1 MFNEQLAAPPCEMVR
16 IEARATPDKRQ
27 WLVAIS
33 LLAFVFFLA
42 RSQQL
47 FQDPDTFWHLATGSW
62 ILGHWSFPSG
72 DVFSHTMPGATWVM
86 FEWLAQI
93 LLAGLHGVTGWPGV
107 AVIWTFSATAAIALL
122 ANHLLRYVNG
132 VLAASVSLLAILV
145 LNHHFL
151 ARPHVLAW
159 PLLVLW
165 ASGVLKAADERLP
178 PSMYLVPLMTLW
190 ANTHASYA
198 VGLGL
203 AGFLTLEAV
212 IASRA
217 AAGRWAIFLAAS
229 TGAALLTPDAFEN
242 LFRVLGMHSKA
253 VQLAN
258 INEWAPAVFGGYNP
272 IEIWLFSFLAFCF
285 LNGFRFPAI
294 RILFF
299 LLLVHMAF
307 SHVRHAALLVFLGP
321 MLVAR
326 SVMAQLSSSVRTT
339 FPAALISNRRM
350 LAGVVAVAMVVLAVL
365 VFDRSPDWRPPPSHA
380 PAEAL
385 HTARSAGVQGK
396 VLNDYDFGGYLIF
409 AGVPT
414 FIDGRS
420 ELFGDNFMKTYV
432 DAVGSTAP
440 LALREVLDKHG
451 VTWTLLRPVRK
462 GVAVLDQLPGWR
474 RLYSDANAVVHV
486 REGPIA
492 APAS

>member
-1 MFNEQLAAPPCEMVR
+1 MLKERLAAQPCEMVR
-16 IEARATPDKRQ
+16 VEANAAPDKGY

-33 LLAFVFFLA
+33 VLAFGFFLA

-62 ILGHWSFPSG
+62 ILEHWRFPPG

-86 FEWLAQI
+86 FNWLAQI
-93 LLAGLHGVTGWPGV
+93 LLAGLHRVTGWPGI
-107 AVIWTFSATAAIALL
+107 AVIWTLSATAAIALL
-122 ANHLLRYVNG
+122 ANHLLRYVDG

-165 ASGVLKAADERLP
+165 ASEVLKAADEQRP
-178 PSMYLVPLMTLW
+178 PSLYLVPLMTLW
-190 ANTHASYA
+190 ANIHGSYV

-203 AGFLTLEAV
+203 AVFLALEAV

-217 AAGRWAIFLAAS
+217 AARGWAIFLVAS
-229 TGAALLTPDAFEN
+229 TAAALLTPDFFEN
-242 LFRVLGMHSKA
+242 LLRALGLHSKA

-285 LNGFRFPAI
+285 LNGFRFSAT
-294 RILFF
+294 RIIFF
-299 LLLVHMAF
+299 LFLVHMAF
-307 SHVRHAALLVFLGP
+307 SHVRHAALLVCLGP

-326 SVMAQLSSSVRTT
+326 SVMDQLSLPIRTT
-339 FPAALISNRRM
+339 FPAALSSNRRM
-350 LAGVVAVAMVVLAVL
+350 LAGVVGVAMVVLAL
-365 VFDRSPDWRPPPSHA
+365 LILDRSADWRPPHNHA

-385 HTARSAGVQGK
+385 QTARNAGVQGN
-396 VLNDYDFGGYLIF
+396 VLNDYDFGGYLIS

-432 DAVGSTAP
+432 DAVGATAP

-451 VTWTLLRPVRK
+451 VTWTILRPVRK

-486 REGPIA
+486 REGAVA